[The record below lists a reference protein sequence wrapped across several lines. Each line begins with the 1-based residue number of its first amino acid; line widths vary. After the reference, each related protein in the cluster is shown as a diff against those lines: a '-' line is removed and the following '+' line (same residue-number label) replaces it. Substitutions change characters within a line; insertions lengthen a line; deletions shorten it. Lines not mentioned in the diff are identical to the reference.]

1 MDGIKDILGQGINP
15 AKQDLIHW
23 IPLQGGGR
31 NFGQVEYYNQD
42 MFGDAL
48 KRLKQPIFI
57 TGHTGFKGSWLGL
70 LLDHLGIE
78 HFGYSLEAEA
88 SSLFSRAKLGSSSKG
103 AIGDI
108 RDLNNLSRF
117 LGQVNPSVVVHLAA
131 QPLVLKSYEEPL
143 ETFQTNC
150 IGTANLL
157 EAAFQTPSV
166 KVILVITTDKVY
178 RNENKGSRF
187 SENDPLEGKDP
198 YSASKV
204 AAESVCAAWQ
214 QKAKVSGGP
223 KVIVARAGNVIGG
236 GDFADDRLIPDLIR
250 SFLSGDKVKIRNP
263 KATRP
268 WQHVLD
274 PLIGYLKFIEYSLSE
289 NHQVPALNFGPLEP
303 SLEVC
308 RVLEIFES
316 TFQGKILSELE
327 LRNDSFESQR
337 LDLDSTRAINLLG
350 WEPRWNQEEAIAKT
364 IEWWNK
370 VIFEKSGALEM
381 CQNDVQIALNID

>member
-1 MDGIKDILGQGINP
+1 
-15 AKQDLIHW
+15 
-23 IPLQGGGR
+23 
-31 NFGQVEYYNQD
+31 

-78 HFGYSLEAEA
+78 HVGYSLEAEA
-88 SSLFSRAKLGSSSKG
+88 SSLFSRAKLGSSSKEV
-103 AIGDI
+103 IGDI

-178 RNENKGSRF
+178 RNENNGSRF
-187 SENDPLEGKDP
+187 KENDPLEGKDP

-214 QKAKVSGGP
+214 QISKVSGGP

-268 WQHVLD
+268 WQH
-274 PLIGYLKFIEYSLSE
+274 
-289 NHQVPALNFGPLEP
+289 QVPALNFGPLEP

-316 TFQGKILSELE
+316 TFQGKILSESE
-327 LRNDSFESQR
+327 LKNDAFESQR

-381 CQNDVQIALNID
+381 CQSDIQIALNID